1 MHLFSTDQ
9 YTFTKTNRLFGT
21 YFCVIENRIGKRQ
34 KKDETMDKIYYERIK
49 AGFES
54 KSAGKIISTAKQLQ
68 KKYISGFEDT
78 IVSILESRYRSNKSW
93 EVQSELI
100 KIIGKE
106 RINSALPLIK
116 EIVAKN
122 IDFDVVNKNRNILI
136 PQFGIRNSFT
146 TVPLK
151 WTNSSLN

>member
-1 MHLFSTDQ
+1 
-9 YTFTKTNRLFGT
+9 
-21 YFCVIENRIGKRQ
+21 
-34 KKDETMDKIYYERIK
+34 MDKIYYERIK